1 MNFFYTLKLGYVFI
15 EYRKKDIQ
23 DLLYPVFEN
32 QALSISAKKITD
44 FTSYMSKEIFVSN
57 KVRS

>member
-1 MNFFYTLKLGYVFI
+1 MKFFYTLKLGYVSI

-32 QALSISAKKITD
+32 QALSISAKKIAD
-44 FTSYMSKEIFVSN
+44 ITSYMPKEIFVNN
-57 KVRS
+57 KVKS

>member
-1 MNFFYTLKLGYVFI
+1 MNFFYTLKLGYVSI

-32 QALSISAKKITD
+32 QALSISAKKIAD
-44 FTSYMSKEIFVSN
+44 ITSHMPKEIFVNN
-57 KVRS
+57 KVKS

>member
-1 MNFFYTLKLGYVFI
+1 MNFFYTLKLGYVSI

-32 QALSISAKKITD
+32 QALSISAKKD
-44 FTSYMSKEIFVSN
+44 CRYYLVYA
-57 KVRS
+57 

>member
-32 QALSISAKKITD
+32 QAFSILAKKITD